1 MKFDLTQTIKHQLTA
16 AIGSFLTFALVFQ
29 VAFYSA
35 AGSANATTLNSAN
48 MFAASVSS
56 MAKQVEGKAEQAV
69 GNTQQSLEEAADRV
83 SGTGK
88 EIKGKAK
95 EDIGNVQSSAEDAK
109 YGTQRGMNNIKSN
122 AKQASAKAEEKTGN
136 AIDAVKGF
144 FGK

>member
-1 MKFDLTQTIKHQLTA
+1 MKFDLTQIIKRQLTA

-29 VAFYSA
+29 VTFYSA
-35 AGSANATTLNSAN
+35 TGSANATTLNSAH

-56 MAKQVEGKAEQAV
+56 MTKQVEGKAEQAV
-69 GNTQQSLEEAADRV
+69 GNAQQSLEEAAARV

-109 YGTQRGMNNIKSN
+109 YGMRRGMNSIKSN